1 MADAPE
7 ALTDVL
13 EALGDDSA
21 VAFIL
26 LLLVT
31 FARAC
36 VSVWLCLSLKTTEDR
51 TRQSLKTASVSRRW
65 RRPVPEHLLTALL
78 FVCRLGVI

>member
-26 LLLVT
+26 LLYVT

-36 VSVWLCLSLKTTEDR
+36 VSVWLCLSLKMTEDR
-51 TRQSLKTASVSRRW
+51 TR
-65 RRPVPEHLLTALL
+65 
-78 FVCRLGVI
+78 